1 MGRFADTA
9 KTFAGGQ
16 NNFLPLSSDDFKK
29 RGWDALDII
38 LITGDAYVDH
48 PSYGAAVIGRVLEN
62 AGYRVGIIPQPDWRK
77 PDDFGKLGK
86 PRLFFG
92 ITAGNMDSMVANYTA
107 NKRPRQKDDYSPGG
121 KAGLRPDRATIVY
134 ANRIREAFG
143 DIPIVIG
150 GIEASLR
157 RFAHYDWWDNAVRRS
172 ILLDS
177 RADILVYGMGERQ
190 VVEIAER
197 LSKSENLSGIRG
209 TAIVT
214 YSGEPP
220 LREDKRRA
228 FNSVA
233 EGFSLRHPK
242 DVGRGTWDSEKEEP
256 AKRRTGDNELVTHDD
271 LRFTRYDLRDTAVE
285 IPSYEE
291 VKEDKEKFNE
301 AFRLIYQNQ
310 DPFTGKTIIQR
321 YATRCVIQYPPPLP
335 LTEYQLDAIYELPYM
350 KNPHPS
356 YKEKGSIPGFETV
369 RFSLISHRGCCGE
382 CSFCALSMH
391 QGRIVQSRSKKSILR
406 EATLLTKR
414 EDFRGTITDIGG
426 PTANLYKAK
435 CPLWDSKGAC
445 RNKQCL
451 MPEKCKNLKTGYRDS
466 IELYNE
472 VLSLPKV
479 KHVFLESGIRYDLL
493 TDNDST
499 GYFSH
504 LCTYHISGQMKVA
517 PEHTVDRVLKLMNK
531 PPFHV
536 YETFA
541 KQYIETNRRLKK
553 DQYLVHYFISAHPG
567 STLEDTFALSQY
579 LMKRKIHPEQIQDF
593 IPLPLTLSG
602 CMYYTEK
609 HPFTGEKVYVAK
621 TFRERKM
628 HRALI
633 QYKNP
638 KNKKL
643 IEEAMKILKK
653 RNKSNSKL

>member
-1 MGRFADTA
+1 MKND
-9 KTFAGGQ
+9 
-16 NNFLPLSSDDFKK
+16 FLSFTPEDLKK
-29 RGWDALDII
+29 RGWDVLDVII
-38 LITGDAYVDH
+38 VAGDAYVDH
-48 PSYGAAVIGRVLEN
+48 PSYGGAVIGRVLEN

-77 PDDFGKLGK
+77 PDDFRKLGK

-157 RFAHYDWWDNAVRRS
+157 RFAHYDWWDNMVRRS

-177 RADILVYGMGERQ
+177 RANILVYGMGERQ

-197 LSKSENLSGIRG
+197 LSKSESLSGIRG
-209 TAIVT
+209 TTIVT
-214 YSGEPP
+214 KDYAVSSEQPGTIHPVNRRIGEP
-220 LREDKRRA
+220 A
-228 FNSVA
+228 
-233 EGFSLRHPK
+233 
-242 DVGRGTWDSEKEEP
+242 
-256 AKRRTGDNELVTHDD
+256 THDD
-271 LRFTRYDLRDTAVE
+271 LPFTIHDSRNTAVE

-291 VKEDKEKFNE
+291 VKEDMEKFNE

-310 DPFTGKTIIQR
+310 DPFQGKTLMQKHGNR
-321 YATRCVIQYPPPLP
+321 YVIQYPPPLP
-335 LTEYQLDAIYELPYM
+335 FTEHELDAIYELPYM

-356 YKEKGSIPGFETV
+356 YKEKGGIPGFETV

-391 QGRIVQSRSKKSILR
+391 QGRIIQSRSKESILR

-435 CPLWDSKGAC
+435 CSLWDNKGAC

-472 VLSLPKV
+472 ALSLPKV

-504 LCTYHISGQMKVA
+504 LCAYHISGQMKVA

-541 KQYIETNRRLKK
+541 KQYMETNRRLKK

-593 IPLPLTLSG
+593 MPLPMTSAG

-609 HPFTGEKVYVAK
+609 HPFTGEKLYVAK

-633 QYKNP
+633 QYNNP
-638 KNKKL
+638 KNKRL
-643 IEEAMKILKK
+643 IEEAMKILNKK
-653 RNKSNSKL
+653 RPGKSFLWFFWFFWF

>member
-1 MGRFADTA
+1 MKND
-9 KTFAGGQ
+9 
-16 NNFLPLSSDDFKK
+16 FLLFTPEDLKK
-29 RGWDALDII
+29 RGWDALDVII
-38 LITGDAYVDH
+38 ITGDAYVDH
-48 PSYGAAVIGRVLEN
+48 PSYGAAVIGRVLEK
-62 AGYRVGIIPQPDWRK
+62 AGYRVGIISQPDWRK
-77 PDDFGKLGK
+77 PDHFRKLGK

-107 NKRPRQKDDYSPGG
+107 SKRPRQKDDYSPGG
-121 KAGLRPDRATIVY
+121 NAGLRPDRATIVY
-134 ANRIREAFG
+134 ANRIREAYG

-157 RFAHYDWWDNAVRRS
+157 RFAHYDWWDNTVRRS

-177 RADILVYGMGERQ
+177 RADILVYGMGETQ

-209 TAIVT
+209 TALVAK
-214 YSGEPP
+214 SGE
-220 LREDKRRA
+220 RRA
-228 FNSVA
+228 ESSVA
-233 EGFSLRHPK
+233 EGFPACPSVLADRSLREPPYRRIG
-242 DVGRGTWDSEKEEP
+242 VSANTRQRVPGNGGNETADSI
-256 AKRRTGDNELVTHDD
+256 
-271 LRFTRYDLRDTAVE
+271 E

-291 VKEDKEKFNE
+291 TAADKDTFNE

-321 YATRCVIQYPPPLP
+321 YGTRRVIQYPPPYP
-335 LTEYQLDAIYELPYM
+335 LKEHELDAIYELPYM

-356 YKEKGSIPGFETV
+356 YKERGGITGFETV
-369 RFSLISHRGCCGE
+369 RCSIISHRGCCGE

-391 QGRIVQSRSKKSILR
+391 QGRIVQSRSKTSILR
-406 EATLLTKR
+406 EVTLLTKR

-435 CPLWDSKGAC
+435 CPLWDDKGAC

-451 MPEKCKNLKTGYRDS
+451 MPEKCKNLRLGYRDS
-466 IELYNE
+466 IELYNK

-493 TDNDST
+493 TDNDSA

-504 LCTYHISGQMKVA
+504 LCAHHISGQMKVA

-541 KQYIETNRRLKK
+541 RQYMEMNRRLKK

-638 KNKKL
+638 KSKKL
-643 IEEAMKILKK
+643 IEEALKILKK
-653 RNKSNSKL
+653 RIS

>member
-1 MGRFADTA
+1 MKND
-9 KTFAGGQ
+9 
-16 NNFLPLSSDDFKK
+16 FLLFTPEDLKK

-38 LITGDAYVDH
+38 IISGDAYVDH
-48 PSYGAAVIGRVLEN
+48 PSYGGAVIGRVLEN

-77 PDDFGKLGK
+77 PDDFRKLGK

-107 NKRPRQKDDYSPGG
+107 SKRPRQKDDYSPGG

-134 ANRIREAFG
+134 ANRIREAYG

-157 RFAHYDWWDNAVRRS
+157 RFAHYDWWDNTVRRS

-177 RADILVYGMGERQ
+177 RANILVYGMGEIQ
-190 VVEIAER
+190 VVEIARR
-197 LSKSENLSGIRG
+197 LNEGINLSGIRG
-209 TAIVT
+209 TA
-214 YSGEPP
+214 
-220 LREDKRRA
+220 L
-228 FNSVA
+228 VA
-233 EGFSLRHPK
+233 
-242 DVGRGTWDSEKEEP
+242 GRGTWDDEKDE
-256 AKRRTGDNELVTHDD
+256 TTNLI
-271 LRFTRYDLRDTAVE
+271 E

-291 VKEDKEKFNE
+291 VKEDKDTFNE
-301 AFRLIYQNQ
+301 AFKLIYQNQ
-310 DPFTGKTIIQR
+310 DPFTGKAITQR
-321 YATRCVIQYPPPLP
+321 YGTRCVIQYPPPYP
-335 LTEYQLDAIYELPYM
+335 LKEHELDAIYELPYM

-356 YKEKGSIPGFETV
+356 YKEKGGIHGFETV

-382 CSFCALSMH
+382 CSFCTLSMH
-391 QGRIVQSRSKKSILR
+391 QGRIIQSRSKESILR

-414 EDFRGTITDIGG
+414 EDFKGTITDIGG

-435 CPLWDSKGAC
+435 CPLWDNKGAC
-445 RNKQCL
+445 LNKQCL

-472 VLSLPKV
+472 ILSLPKV

-541 KQYIETNRRLKK
+541 KQYIEINRRLKK

-638 KNKKL
+638 KNKRL
-643 IEEAMKILKK
+643 IEEAMKILNNK
-653 RNKSNSKL
+653 RPDKSFL

>member
-1 MGRFADTA
+1 MKND
-9 KTFAGGQ
+9 
-16 NNFLPLSSDDFKK
+16 FLSFTPEDLKK
-29 RGWDALDII
+29 RGWDVLDVII
-38 LITGDAYVDH
+38 ISGDAYVDH

-77 PDDFGKLGK
+77 PDDFRKLGK

-121 KAGLRPDRATIVY
+121 KAGLRPDRAIIVY

-157 RFAHYDWWDNAVRRS
+157 RFAHYDWWDNTVRRS

-177 RADILVYGMGERQ
+177 RANILVYGMGERQ
-190 VVEIAER
+190 VVEIARQLDEGI
-197 LSKSENLSGIRG
+197 NLSGIRG
-209 TAIVT
+209 TSIIAGSSLCEPVYRRIGVT
-214 YSGEPP
+214 V
-220 LREDKRRA
+220 
-228 FNSVA
+228 N
-233 EGFSLRHPK
+233 
-242 DVGRGTWDSEKEEP
+242 
-256 AKRRTGDNELVTHDD
+256 RRTGNNEPATHDD
-271 LRFTRYDLRDTAVE
+271 LPFTIHDSRNTAVE

-291 VKEDKEKFNE
+291 VKEDMETFNE

-321 YATRCVIQYPPPLP
+321 YGTRYVIQYPQPLP
-335 LTEYQLDAIYELPYM
+335 LTEHELDAIYELPYM

-356 YKEKGSIPGFETV
+356 YKEKGGIPGFETI

-391 QGRIVQSRSKKSILR
+391 QGRIIQSRSKESILR
-406 EATLLTKR
+406 EVTLLTKR

-435 CPLWDSKGAC
+435 CPLWDNKGAC

-504 LCTYHISGQMKVA
+504 ICTYHISGQMKVA

-541 KQYIETNRRLKK
+541 KQYMETNRRLKK

-643 IEEAMKILKK
+643 IEEAMKIVNKK
-653 RNKSNSKL
+653 RPGKSFLWFFWFLWFLWF

>member
-1 MGRFADTA
+1 MN
-9 KTFAGGQ
+9 
-16 NNFLPLSSDDFKK
+16 NNFLLFTPEDLKK
-29 RGWDALDII
+29 RGWDALDVII
-38 LITGDAYVDH
+38 ISGDAYVDH
-48 PSYGAAVIGRVLEN
+48 PSYGAAVIGRVLEK
-62 AGYRVGIIPQPDWRK
+62 AGFRVGIISQPDWKK
-77 PDDFGKLGK
+77 PDDFKRFGR

-107 NKRPRQKDDYSPGG
+107 NKRPRQKDSYSPGG

-134 ANRIREAFG
+134 ANRIREAYG
-143 DIPIVIG
+143 NIPIVIG

-157 RFAHYDWWDNAVRRS
+157 RFAHYDWWDNTVRRS

-177 RADILVYGMGERQ
+177 RADILVYGMGETQ
-190 VVEIAER
+190 AVEIAER

-209 TAIVT
+209 TAIVA
-214 YSGEPP
+214 YSVEPP

-228 FNSVA
+228 LNS
-233 EGFSLRHPK
+233 
-242 DVGRGTWDSEKEEP
+242 
-256 AKRRTGDNELVTHDD
+256 
-271 LRFTRYDLRDTAVE
+271 AVE

-291 VKEDKEKFNE
+291 VKADMEKFNE

-310 DPFTGKTIIQR
+310 DPLTGKAIIQN
-321 YATRCVIQYPPPLP
+321 YDTRFVIQYPPPLP
-335 LTEYQLDAIYELPYM
+335 LTEHELDAVYELPYM
-350 KNPHPS
+350 KSPHPS
-356 YKEKGSIPGFETV
+356 YKEKGGIPGFETIK
-369 RFSLISHRGCCGE
+369 FSLISHRGCCGE

-391 QGRIVQSRSKKSILR
+391 QGRIVQSRSSKSILK
-406 EATLLTKR
+406 EAALLTKR

-435 CPLWDSKGAC
+435 CPLWDNKGAC

-451 MPEKCKNLKTGYRDS
+451 MPEKCKNLKLGYRDS

-493 TDNDST
+493 TDNDSS
-499 GYFSH
+499 GYFSR

-531 PPFHV
+531 PPFSV
-536 YETFA
+536 YEKFA
-541 KQYIETNRRLKK
+541 GQYKEMNRKLKK

-621 TFRERKM
+621 TFGERKM

-638 KNKKL
+638 KNRKL
-643 IEEAMKILKK
+643 IEEAMRILKK
-653 RNKSNSKL
+653 RGHMGSNLYS